1 MVQTYDQPEQ
11 KLPVYIGSELYSPRM
26 YPEGCPSFGKL
37 QIKLFKVVEDA
48 GKSSKK
54 LELLDSLFISN
65 REAGFEYI
73 TRDLAKG
80 NYQI

>member
-1 MVQTYDQPEQ
+1 M
-11 KLPVYIGSELYSPRM
+11 PVYIGSELYTPRM

-48 GKSSKK
+48 EKNSKK

-65 REAGFEYI
+65 REAGFDYI
-73 TRDLAKG
+73 TRDLAIG
-80 NYQI
+80 NYQV